1 MLCFLAY
8 AVSYFGRN
16 TFAAC
21 ITDMVESGVF
31 EKGFDSYISTA
42 FLVCYGAGQF
52 INGRLTAK
60 FSPKLYAPLGLLGSG
75 LSNILM
81 ALFTEKYVLCVLWAV
96 NGFCCSML
104 WPTVIRIFTE
114 WLNDSER
121 PSATANISPSIP
133 VGSIICY
140 LICSVML
147 GFSWK
152 AVFILSGCL
161 LCIGAGVWTV
171 SVIALGGNIDDKA
184 RDTAQLAGLADAVT
198 ASAKKQ
204 KLSPAYFFATG
215 LGVMAILSILSGTLK
230 EAVINWIPTFL
241 TDCFGYSTW
250 VSALISTLMP
260 LAGVLG
266 PYFAIWINK
275 KIDNEATTI
284 ACLMGISGICNGIIL
299 ATSTS
304 VAVAAIAMLAVST
317 ACMWGINTM
326 LMTFT
331 CYHFKNAGLSSA
343 VTGTLNALVYVGSS
357 SFTYLY
363 RTVNESAGS
372 WLPVVGI
379 WTALGAAA
387 CVFGLVAAPLWKKKR
402 PI

>member
-1 MLCFLAY
+1 
-8 AVSYFGRN
+8 VSYFGRN

-21 ITDMVESGVF
+21 ITDMVESGLF

-42 FLVCYGAGQF
+42 FLVCYGCGQF
-52 INGRLTAK
+52 INGRLTGK
-60 FSPKLYAPLGLLGSG
+60 FSPKLYAAMGLFGSG

-81 ALFTEKYVLCVLWAV
+81 AVIKNQYLYILFWAV

-104 WPTVIRIFTE
+104 WPTIIRIFTE

-140 LICSVML
+140 LVCSLML
-147 GFSWK
+147 NVSWEL
-152 AVFILSGCL
+152 VFIVSGSM
-161 LCIGAGVWTV
+161 LCIGATVWAV
-171 SVIALGGNIDDKA
+171 SMKLNGRAIDEKA
-184 RDTAQLAGLADAVT
+184 EETAMLSS
-198 ASAKKQ
+198 ASIPSGSIQKT
-204 KLSPAYFFATG
+204 KLSFAFFFATG
-215 LGVMAILSILSGTLK
+215 LGVMAVLSILSGTLK
-230 EAVINWIPTFL
+230 EAVINWIPTYL
-241 TDCFGYSTW
+241 TDSFGYSTS

-266 PYFAIWINK
+266 PYFAIWINN

-284 ACLMGISGICNGIIL
+284 AILMGISAVCNGVIL
-299 ATSTS
+299 LSRSS
-304 VAVAAIAMLAVST
+304 VAIAAIAMLAVST

-331 CYHFKNAGLSSA
+331 CYHFKNHGLSSA

-363 RTVNESAGS
+363 RSVNEAAGS
-372 WLPVVGI
+372 WLPVVGL
-379 WTALGAAA
+379 WTALGTAAA
-387 CVFGLVAAPLWKKKR
+387 VFGLLSAGIWKRKR
-402 PI
+402 PNI